1 MDSILKDYT
10 NLYNILVD
18 VTNNNKYNYESYC
31 NKKSKSVGKNLDT
44 LKLEDNQEILE
55 KIGNEAFCCI
65 KEYRDSNSECDFD
78 TSKTVELPNITD
90 WTKWGDI
97 SSYLTKI
104 HNATNNIIQQNT
116 GGENTNLDIQVN
128 LLKQKSGY
136 VKTAVIVFAI
146 LYIVILFMVFKNY
159 IWAWRNL
166 TYNEKY
172 NIRGTFKSYI
182 CDGISIILL
191 MLYVGKV
198 FILTN
203 LQSFSS
209 SYKEYTDNLINIE
222 QHEITEMIRTIEDI
236 NSSITMILCNENCD
250 NGNKPEDRYKKSRD
264 ELKSKIDNFVN
275 TYKKLQKKQNSTGNV
290 YTKTKL
296 LNSINGFFGDLKGLI
311 YRENNKFNTLVVNNS
326 PQIECLMKLV
336 LLNKCDNDTSLK
348 CYLNNQCGLHGFLD
362 LEKYDGDA
370 DFKNGLEDINKN
382 DADQLFDIFTK
393 KPMNSVIRFELQHN
407 KLYKVIENI
416 FIFKIKYYNLRKED
430 FTIYINNYFHKLNL
444 VENGITL
451 DKFDIIRN
459 YKTLIDIIYTNY
471 SSQKKIENKVYP
483 KTVIDKNKFRLIMN
497 LYSTT
502 DINKI
507 RNNLSKTTENI
518 ISYKKLFSK
527 QIKDEIDNE
536 KTTNNNMGMLVL
548 VVSLIS
554 VLQFAGIAW
563 NTGVFDDD
571 LKESNLEKLRGMRDE
586 LRKQKKQEKIEQQKR
601 SDELKRQRNQL
612 KLEKQKLGTQKNIEL
627 AKADALT
634 KRPIVPGAIMPGTMT
649 SAVTPSMMSSTL
661 DSQRGGVTRN
671 NVIEEDQ
678 KLKKPIAEK
687 QFPLR
692 VSKLT
697 AMLSVIVL
705 VNTILGSYWFKQGVN
720 TTKREM
726 ILLNS
731 ENEFED
737 KLRDL
742 DTYLSKIIIIKK
754 IDQYSEN
761 KKDID
766 NILNELDIKVNSED
780 GKLLFSKHSKE
791 NDYIILDKTDIK
803 ELVYEEL
810 YDKLINLLELYNCCF
825 IAKQDKK
832 VIFPWTELSINV
844 ILYLLSLGILG
855 YVLTTDEL
863 KPDILIEKLSGH
875 YKKVMK
881 QLGGAN
887 DNSELDKLE
896 NDKDILLYIIITLV
910 SSYFSYNIYSSTMD
924 YKKYMF
930 N

>member
-18 VTNNNKYNYESYC
+18 ITNSNKYNYESYC
-31 NKKSKSVGKNLDT
+31 NKKGKNVGKNLNT

-55 KIGNEAFCCI
+55 KIGNDAFCCI
-65 KEYRDSNSECDFD
+65 KEYRDSNSECNFD
-78 TSKTVELPNITD
+78 ITKTVELPNITD
-90 WTKWGDI
+90 WTKWGDVN
-97 SSYLTKI
+97 SYLTKI
-104 HNATNNIIQQNT
+104 HNATNNIIKQNT
-116 GGENTNLDIQVN
+116 NGENTNLDIEVN
-128 LLKQKSGY
+128 LLKQKNGY
-136 VKTAVIVFAI
+136 VKTAIIVFAI
-146 LYIVILFMVFKNY
+146 LYFVILFMVFKNY
-159 IWAWRNL
+159 IWAWRSL

-172 NIRGTFKSYI
+172 NIRGTFKTYI
-182 CDGISIILL
+182 CDGISILLL
-191 MLYVGKV
+191 MLYIGKV

-250 NGNKPEDRYKKSRD
+250 DGNKPEDKYNKNKD
-264 ELKSKIDNFVN
+264 ELKSKIDDFVN
-275 TYKKLQKKQNSTGNV
+275 TYKKLQKKRNSTGNI
-290 YTKTKL
+290 YTKGKL
-296 LNSINGFFGDLKGLI
+296 LTSINGFFGDLKGLV

-326 PQIECLMKLV
+326 IQIECLLKLV
-336 LLNKCDNDTSLK
+336 LLNKCVNDTTLK
-348 CYLNNQCGLHGFLD
+348 CHLNNQCGLHGFLD

-382 DADQLFDIFTK
+382 DADELFDIFTK
-393 KPMNSVIRFELQHN
+393 KPINSVIRFELQHN

-451 DKFDIIRN
+451 DKFDIIKN
-459 YKTLIDIIYTNY
+459 YKVLIDIIYTNY
-471 SSQKKIENKVYP
+471 NSQKKIESKVYP

-502 DINKI
+502 NINKI
-507 RNNLSKTTENI
+507 RNNLNKTTENI

-527 QIKDEIDNE
+527 QIKDEINNE

-554 VLQFAGIAW
+554 VIQFAGIAW

-571 LKESNLEKLRGMRDE
+571 LKESNLSKLRDMRDE
-586 LRKQKKQEKIEQQKR
+586 LRKQNKQDKIGEQKR
-601 SDELKRQRNQL
+601 EDELRKQRNQL

-627 AKADALT
+627 AKAKAST
-634 KRPIVPGAIMPGTMT
+634 KRPIIPGAIMPGT
-649 SAVTPSMMSSTL
+649 VPSSVL
-661 DSQRGGVTRN
+661 PQQGGVTRN

-754 IDQYSEN
+754 IDEYSEN

-766 NILNELDIKVNSED
+766 NILYELDIKVNSED

-887 DNSELDKLE
+887 DNSELEKIE
-896 NDKDILLYIIITLV
+896 NDKDILLYIIITLI

>member
-18 VTNNNKYNYESYC
+18 ITNSNKYNYESYC
-31 NKKSKSVGKNLDT
+31 NKKGKNVGKNLNT

-55 KIGNEAFCCI
+55 KIGNDSFCCI
-65 KEYRDSNSECDFD
+65 KEYRDSNSECNFD
-78 TSKTVELPNITD
+78 ITKTVELPNITG
-90 WTKWGDI
+90 WTKWGDVN
-97 SSYLTKI
+97 SYLTKI
-104 HNATNNIIQQNT
+104 HNATNNIIKQNT
-116 GGENTNLDIQVN
+116 NGENTNLDIEVN
-128 LLKQKSGY
+128 LLKQKNGY
-136 VKTAVIVFAI
+136 VKTAIIVFAI
-146 LYIVILFMVFKNY
+146 LYFVILFMVFKNY
-159 IWAWRNL
+159 IWAWRSL

-172 NIRGTFKSYI
+172 NIRGTFKTYI
-182 CDGISIILL
+182 CDGISILLL
-191 MLYVGKV
+191 MLYIGKV

-250 NGNKPEDRYKKSRD
+250 DGNKPEDKYNKNKD
-264 ELKSKIDNFVN
+264 ELKSKIDDFVN
-275 TYKKLQKKQNSTGNV
+275 TYKKLQKKRNSTGNI
-290 YTKTKL
+290 YTKGKL
-296 LNSINGFFGDLKGLI
+296 LTSINGFFGHLKGLV

-326 PQIECLMKLV
+326 IQIECLLKLV
-336 LLNKCDNDTSLK
+336 LLNKCDNDTALK
-348 CYLNNQCGLHGFLD
+348 CHLNNQCGLHGFLD

-382 DADQLFDIFTK
+382 DADELFDIFTK
-393 KPMNSVIRFELQHN
+393 KPINSVIRFELQHN

-444 VENGITL
+444 VENGIIL
-451 DKFDIIRN
+451 DKFDIIKN
-459 YKTLIDIIYTNY
+459 YKVLIDIIYTNY
-471 SSQKKIENKVYP
+471 NSQKKIESKVYP

-502 DINKI
+502 NINKI
-507 RNNLSKTTENI
+507 RNNLNKTTENI

-527 QIKDEIDNE
+527 QIKDEINNE

-554 VLQFAGIAW
+554 VVQFAGIAW

-571 LKESNLEKLRGMRDE
+571 LKESNLSKLRDMRDE
-586 LRKQKKQEKIEQQKR
+586 LRKQNKQDKIGEQKR
-601 SDELKRQRNQL
+601 EDELRKQRNQL

-627 AKADALT
+627 AKAKAST
-634 KRPIVPGAIMPGTMT
+634 KRPIIPGAIMPGT
-649 SAVTPSMMSSTL
+649 VPSSVL
-661 DSQRGGVTRN
+661 PQQGGVTRN

-754 IDQYSEN
+754 IDEYSEN

-766 NILNELDIKVNSED
+766 NILYELDIKVNSED
-780 GKLLFSKHSKE
+780 SKLLFSKHSKE

-887 DNSELDKLE
+887 DNSELEKIE
-896 NDKDILLYIIITLV
+896 NDKDILLYIIITLI

>member
-18 VTNNNKYNYESYC
+18 ITNSNKYNYESYC
-31 NKKSKSVGKNLDT
+31 NKKGKNVGKNLNT

-55 KIGNEAFCCI
+55 KIGNDAFCCI
-65 KEYRDSNSECDFD
+65 KEYRDSNSECNFD
-78 TSKTVELPNITD
+78 ITKTVELPNITD
-90 WTKWGDI
+90 WTKWGDVN
-97 SSYLTKI
+97 SYLTKI
-104 HNATNNIIQQNT
+104 HNATNNIIKQNT
-116 GGENTNLDIQVN
+116 NGENTNLDIEVN
-128 LLKQKSGY
+128 LLKQKNGY
-136 VKTAVIVFAI
+136 VKTAIIVFAI
-146 LYIVILFMVFKNY
+146 LYFVILFMVFKNY
-159 IWAWRNL
+159 IWAWRSL

-172 NIRGTFKSYI
+172 NIRGTFKTYI

-191 MLYVGKV
+191 MLYIGKV

-250 NGNKPEDRYKKSRD
+250 DGNKPEDKYNKNKD
-264 ELKSKIDNFVN
+264 ELKSKIDDFVN
-275 TYKKLQKKQNSTGNV
+275 TYKKLQKKRNSTGNI
-290 YTKTKL
+290 YTKGKL
-296 LNSINGFFGDLKGLI
+296 LTSINGFFGDLKGLV

-326 PQIECLMKLV
+326 IQIECLLKLV
-336 LLNKCDNDTSLK
+336 LLNKCVNDTTLK
-348 CYLNNQCGLHGFLD
+348 CHLNNQCGLHGFLD

-382 DADQLFDIFTK
+382 DADELFDIFTK
-393 KPMNSVIRFELQHN
+393 KPINSVIRFELQHN

-444 VENGITL
+444 VENGIIL
-451 DKFDIIRN
+451 DKFDIIKN
-459 YKTLIDIIYTNY
+459 YKVLIDIIYTNY
-471 SSQKKIENKVYP
+471 NSQKKIESKVYP

-502 DINKI
+502 NINKI
-507 RNNLSKTTENI
+507 RNNLNKTTENI

-554 VLQFAGIAW
+554 VVQFAGIAW

-571 LKESNLEKLRGMRDE
+571 LKESNLSKLRDMRDE
-586 LRKQKKQEKIEQQKR
+586 LRKQNKQDKIGEQKR
-601 SDELKRQRNQL
+601 EDELRKQRNQL

-627 AKADALT
+627 AKAKAST
-634 KRPIVPGAIMPGTMT
+634 KRPIIPGAIMPGT
-649 SAVTPSMMSSTL
+649 VPSSVL
-661 DSQRGGVTRN
+661 PQQGGVTRN

-754 IDQYSEN
+754 IDEYSEN

-766 NILNELDIKVNSED
+766 NILYELDIKVNSED

-887 DNSELDKLE
+887 DNSELEKIE
-896 NDKDILLYIIITLV
+896 NDKDILLYIIITLI

>member
-1 MDSILKDYT
+1 
-10 NLYNILVD
+10 
-18 VTNNNKYNYESYC
+18 
-31 NKKSKSVGKNLDT
+31 
-44 LKLEDNQEILE
+44 
-55 KIGNEAFCCI
+55 
-65 KEYRDSNSECDFD
+65 
-78 TSKTVELPNITD
+78 
-90 WTKWGDI
+90 
-97 SSYLTKI
+97 
-104 HNATNNIIQQNT
+104 
-116 GGENTNLDIQVN
+116 
-128 LLKQKSGY
+128 
-136 VKTAVIVFAI
+136 
-146 LYIVILFMVFKNY
+146 
-159 IWAWRNL
+159 
-166 TYNEKY
+166 
-172 NIRGTFKSYI
+172 
-182 CDGISIILL
+182 
-191 MLYVGKV
+191 
-198 FILTN
+198 
-203 LQSFSS
+203 
-209 SYKEYTDNLINIE
+209 
-222 QHEITEMIRTIEDI
+222 
-236 NSSITMILCNENCD
+236 
-250 NGNKPEDRYKKSRD
+250 
-264 ELKSKIDNFVN
+264 
-275 TYKKLQKKQNSTGNV
+275 
-290 YTKTKL
+290 
-296 LNSINGFFGDLKGLI
+296 
-311 YRENNKFNTLVVNNS
+311 
-326 PQIECLMKLV
+326 
-336 LLNKCDNDTSLK
+336 
-348 CYLNNQCGLHGFLD
+348 
-362 LEKYDGDA
+362 
-370 DFKNGLEDINKN
+370 
-382 DADQLFDIFTK
+382 
-393 KPMNSVIRFELQHN
+393 
-407 KLYKVIENI
+407 
-416 FIFKIKYYNLRKED
+416 
-430 FTIYINNYFHKLNL
+430 
-444 VENGITL
+444 
-451 DKFDIIRN
+451 
-459 YKTLIDIIYTNY
+459 
-471 SSQKKIENKVYP
+471 
-483 KTVIDKNKFRLIMN
+483 
-497 LYSTT
+497 
-502 DINKI
+502 
-507 RNNLSKTTENI
+507 
-518 ISYKKLFSK
+518 
-527 QIKDEIDNE
+527 
-536 KTTNNNMGMLVL
+536 
-548 VVSLIS
+548 
-554 VLQFAGIAW
+554 
-563 NTGVFDDD
+563 
-571 LKESNLEKLRGMRDE
+571 
-586 LRKQKKQEKIEQQKR
+586 
-601 SDELKRQRNQL
+601 
-612 KLEKQKLGTQKNIEL
+612 
-627 AKADALT
+627 
-634 KRPIVPGAIMPGTMT
+634 MT

-742 DTYLSKIIIIKK
+742 DTYLSKIITIKK
-754 IDQYSEN
+754 IDQYTDN

>member
-18 VTNNNKYNYESYC
+18 ITNSNKYNYESYC
-31 NKKSKSVGKNLDT
+31 NKKGKNVGKNLNT

-55 KIGNEAFCCI
+55 KIGNDAFCCI
-65 KEYRDSNSECDFD
+65 KEYRDSNSECNFD
-78 TSKTVELPNITD
+78 ITKTVELPNITG
-90 WTKWGDI
+90 WTKWGDVN
-97 SSYLTKI
+97 SYLTKI
-104 HNATNNIIQQNT
+104 HNATNNIIKQNT
-116 GGENTNLDIQVN
+116 NGENTNLDIEVN
-128 LLKQKSGY
+128 LLKQKNGY
-136 VKTAVIVFAI
+136 VKTAIIVFAI
-146 LYIVILFMVFKNY
+146 LYFVILFMVFKNY
-159 IWAWRNL
+159 IWAWRSL

-172 NIRGTFKSYI
+172 NIRGTFKTYI
-182 CDGISIILL
+182 CDGISILLL
-191 MLYVGKV
+191 MLYIGKV

-250 NGNKPEDRYKKSRD
+250 DGNKPEDKYNKNKD
-264 ELKSKIDNFVN
+264 ELKSKIDDFVN
-275 TYKKLQKKQNSTGNV
+275 TYKKLQKKRNSTGNI
-290 YTKTKL
+290 YTKGKL
-296 LNSINGFFGDLKGLI
+296 LTSINGFFGDLKGLV

-326 PQIECLMKLV
+326 IQIECLLKLV
-336 LLNKCDNDTSLK
+336 LLNKCVNDTTLK
-348 CYLNNQCGLHGFLD
+348 CHLNNQCGLHGFLD

-382 DADQLFDIFTK
+382 DADELFDIFTK
-393 KPMNSVIRFELQHN
+393 KPINSVIRFELQHN

-451 DKFDIIRN
+451 DKFDIIKN
-459 YKTLIDIIYTNY
+459 YKVLIDIIYTNY
-471 SSQKKIENKVYP
+471 NSQKKIESKVYP

-502 DINKI
+502 NINKI
-507 RNNLSKTTENI
+507 RNNLNKTTENI

-527 QIKDEIDNE
+527 QIKDEINNE

-554 VLQFAGIAW
+554 VIQFAGIAW

-571 LKESNLEKLRGMRDE
+571 LKESNLSKLRDMRDE
-586 LRKQKKQEKIEQQKR
+586 LRKQNKQDKIGEQKR
-601 SDELKRQRNQL
+601 EDELRKQRNQL

-627 AKADALT
+627 AKAKAST
-634 KRPIVPGAIMPGTMT
+634 KRPIIPGAIMPGT
-649 SAVTPSMMSSTL
+649 VPSSVL
-661 DSQRGGVTRN
+661 PQQGGVTRN

-754 IDQYSEN
+754 IDEYSEN

-766 NILNELDIKVNSED
+766 NILYELDIKVNSED

-887 DNSELDKLE
+887 DNSELEKIE
-896 NDKDILLYIIITLV
+896 NDKDILLYIIITLI